1 MQHETF
7 KLQRKMIEKEE
18 TMGTED
24 NKKEN
29 LDGEIDDR
37 AKAFTPIRNQDRE
50 IEIVDDD
57 ILNEI
62 NATLAQQIQNEM
74 TDLKAEESAPEEVKK
89 KRFPLWAKITSSVIG
104 VILCIAI
111 VLFATPWGRSQVK
124 KLVIYFATEYAYSKM
139 DYDDGSEVAAQDP
152 TEDIDTTETDSND
165 SLNIMWGNS
174 GYDGSGRHEDYV
186 INILLLGEEAIG
198 SGVARGRTD
207 LMMIATMNLQ
217 EKSVKLTS
225 IMRDTLVQ
233 IPDYNGKSYQD
244 NKLNS
249 AYEIGGI
256 QLLYET
262 IALNFDIALDGYAL
276 VGFDDFEEIIDA
288 VGGVEVTL
296 SETEANYLNSTNYIS
311 NPTNRNV
318 VVGTQTL
325 NGNQA
330 LGFCRVRHVPTV
342 DDQHYDYGRTS
353 RQRVVLNAIFDKCM
367 DLNTTQLVLL
377 MNKLLQYV
385 TTDITKD
392 QFRNYLE
399 IGLSLD
405 VTDIEN
411 ARIPAED
418 TYEEGYE
425 RGMAVLIPDLDAN
438 IKILHSFIFNDE
450 LEEGLNDGVIL
461 DGVDHLNAIEEK
473 KKAEA
478 EGTDST
484 TYGDSSSG
492 TSGTTGTNGTTS
504 SGNTSSY
511 SGTTGGSSY

>member
-1 MQHETF
+1 
-7 KLQRKMIEKEE
+7 
-18 TMGTED
+18 MGTED
-24 NKKEN
+24 NKNEN
-29 LDGEIDDR
+29 QVGEMNDT
-37 AKAFTPIRNQDRE
+37 AKAFTPMGNPENDTVIA
-50 IEIVDDD
+50 DDD

-62 NATLAQQIQNEM
+62 NATLAKQVQQEL
-74 TDLKAEESAPEEVKK
+74 TDSNKEEVPNGTGK
-89 KRFPLWAKITSSVIG
+89 KRKFPLWAKITSSVVG
-104 VILCIAI
+104 VILCVAI

-124 KLVIYFATEYAYSKM
+124 KMVIYFATEYAYSKM
-139 DYDDGSEVAAQDP
+139 DYDNGSDVAAQDP
-152 TEDIDTTETDSND
+152 TEDIDTTEANSND
-165 SLNIMWGNS
+165 SLNIIWGNS

-198 SGVARGRTD
+198 SGTARGRTD

-244 NKLNS
+244 NKLNV
-249 AYEIGGI
+249 AYEIGGV
-256 QLLYET
+256 QFLYET

-276 VGFDDFEEIIDA
+276 VGFDDFEQIIDA
-288 VGGVEVTL
+288 IGGVEVTL
-296 SETEANYLNSTNYIS
+296 SEKEASYLNSTNYIS
-311 NPTNRNV
+311 NPANRNV
-318 VVGTQTL
+318 VAGTQTL

-330 LGFCRVRHVPTV
+330 LGFCRVRHVATI

-353 RQRVVLNAIFDKCM
+353 RQRVVLNAIFDKCLN
-367 DLNTTQLVLL
+367 LNTTQLVLL
-377 MNKLLQYV
+377 MNELLQYV

-405 VTDIEN
+405 ISDIEN
-411 ARIPAED
+411 CRIPAEG

-425 RGMAVLIPDLDAN
+425 RGMSVLIPDLDAN
-438 IKILHSFIFNDE
+438 IKILHSFIFNDI
-450 LEEGLNDGVIL
+450 LEEGLSDGVIL

-473 KKAEA
+473 KKEEA

-484 TYGDSSSG
+484 TSDDTGSNGESSS
-492 TSGTTGTNGTTS
+492 SDNTNS
-504 SGNTSSY
+504 SNYSAGSS
-511 SGTTGGSSY
+511 TIGGSSN

>member
-1 MQHETF
+1 
-7 KLQRKMIEKEE
+7 
-18 TMGTED
+18 MGTED
-24 NKKEN
+24 NMKEN
-29 LDGEIDDR
+29 QDGEIDDR
-37 AKAFTPIRNQDRE
+37 AKAFTPIRNHDRE
-50 IEIVDDD
+50 IEIDDDD

-62 NATLAQQIQNEM
+62 NEKLARQIQNEI
-74 TDLKAEESAPEEVKK
+74 TDLKEDESAPEVVKK
-89 KRFPLWAKITSSVIG
+89 KKFPLWAKITSSVIG
-104 VILCIAI
+104 IILSIVI

-124 KLVIYFATEYAYSKM
+124 KLVIYIATEYAYSKM
-139 DYDDGSEVAAQDP
+139 DYDDGSQVAAQDP
-152 TEDIDTTETDSND
+152 TEDIDTTDADSND
-165 SLNIMWGNS
+165 SLDIMWGNS

-198 SGVARGRTD
+198 SGIARGRTD
-207 LMMIATMNLQ
+207 LIMIATMNLQ

-244 NKLNS
+244 NKINS

-262 IALNFDIALDGYAL
+262 IAQNFDICLDGYAL

-296 SETEANYLNSTNYIS
+296 SEKEARYLNSTNYIS
-311 NPTNRNV
+311 NPANRNV
-318 VVGTQTL
+318 VAGTQTL

-353 RQRVVLNAIFDKCM
+353 RQRVVLNAIFDQCM
-367 DLNTTQLVLL
+367 DLSTTQLILL
-377 MNKLLQYV
+377 MNNLLQYV

-405 VTDIEN
+405 VTDIDN
-411 ARIPAED
+411 ARIPAEG

-425 RGMAVLIPDLDAN
+425 RGMSVLIPDLDAN

-450 LEEGLNDGVIL
+450 LEEGLNNGVIL

-473 KKAEA
+473 KKTEA
-478 EGTDST
+478 YGTDSAT
-484 TYGDSSSG
+484 DGDS
-492 TSGTTGTNGTTS
+492 TSGTTGTTS

-511 SGTTGGSSY
+511 SGTTETSGSGSTNSYGGTTGGSSD